1 ASPSTATIAAPV
13 PTNVAQ
19 GTDSD
24 SGNTILSKMGISMG
38 ISLNDFY
45 FLHPEI
51 DANCTDLML
60 GIAYCVEAVGG
71 IPFRVLHHLCSILL
85 LEPWHRVELRIPA
98 DRNTY
103 CVAGPTTFTSTTTPA
118 SSTATTGAVPTETGI
133 ISTCKTYYTAVE
145 GDSCWSI
152 EQAYGVR
159 ADDFVSWNLAVGE
172 DCSGL
177 WLGYSYCVGV

>member
-1 ASPSTATIAAPV
+1 
-13 PTNVAQ
+13 
-19 GTDSD
+19 
-24 SGNTILSKMGISMG
+24 MG

-71 IPFRVLHHLCSILL
+71 IPY
-85 LEPWHRVELRIPA
+85 
-98 DRNTY
+98 RNTY
-103 CVAGPTTFTSTTTPA
+103 SVAGPTTSTSTTTPA

-152 EQAYGVR
+152 EQAYVIR

-172 DCSGL
+172 VCSGL

>member
-1 ASPSTATIAAPV
+1 
-13 PTNVAQ
+13 
-19 GTDSD
+19 
-24 SGNTILSKMGISMG
+24 MG

-71 IPFRVLHHLCSILL
+71 IP
-85 LEPWHRVELRIPA
+85 
-98 DRNTY
+98 
-103 CVAGPTTFTSTTTPA
+103 TTTPA